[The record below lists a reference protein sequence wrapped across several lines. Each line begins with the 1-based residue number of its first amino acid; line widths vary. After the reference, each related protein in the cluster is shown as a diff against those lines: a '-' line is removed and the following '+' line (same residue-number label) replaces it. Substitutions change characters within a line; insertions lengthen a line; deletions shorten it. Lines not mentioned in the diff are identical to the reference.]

1 MKLGKVCLWAARKN
15 PEQMKRG
22 VRLFTKYFANRLSLW
37 KESIPTISPKIRCFD
52 RVKIIISSI
61 WLFAR
66 HRSIYT
72 NCTTF
77 LRRAECKNWY
87 FQFRHCPYIS
97 ITKLRATKKIF
108 GNLYFSINLFSSQ
121 LDLSILQERIREDE
135 LKRRRKAWKVGIF
148 VPSPLESSIEN

>member
-1 MKLGKVCLWAARKN
+1 MICKKKSWTNETRDYSPN
-15 PEQMKRG
+15 
-22 VRLFTKYFANRLSLW
+22 
-37 KESIPTISPKIRCFD
+37 ISPTDYPSEKNLFQQFLLKFD
-52 RVKIIISSI
+52 VSI
-61 WLFAR
+61 EWRLLF
-66 HRSIYT
+66 HPNDSLHDIDQFT
-72 NCTTF
+72 QTVTTF

-108 GNLYFSINLFSSQ
+108 GNLYFSINLFSH
-121 LDLSILQERIREDE
+121 LSILQERIREDE